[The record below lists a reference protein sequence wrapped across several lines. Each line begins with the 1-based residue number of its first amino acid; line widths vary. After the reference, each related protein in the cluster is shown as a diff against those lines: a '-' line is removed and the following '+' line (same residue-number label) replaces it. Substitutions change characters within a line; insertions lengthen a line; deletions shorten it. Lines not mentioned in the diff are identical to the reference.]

1 MDTRRYLN
9 ELRSR
14 TLAQFRWLGWVMLM
28 MFVLV
33 QVAMG
38 ASPLG
43 SRTDTFS
50 QESGT
55 SDQASANFN
64 PETGQVIVTAN
75 VPAAEW
81 AATADIGRHSFVVY
95 EDNVRQ
101 LVDDVRVT
109 HAPLSIGL
117 LLENGGRYHA
127 LNEVIAE
134 NVTRAARELLGA
146 INPGDRVTMWTYSD
160 SVQPLETVGNDT
172 SGLQQANL
180 SLPVP
185 PASESNFYDALVAT
199 LPRVEEMPGRKI
211 LMVVTSGIDT
221 FSKAGFADVLRA
233 EREAG
238 VPVCVIDTGPL
249 LRSSL
254 LDENSGPYA
263 HLKWS
268 RASSQLERIAKV
280 SGCRALAPRSSL
292 EFPAVYDNLL
302 ANLGLQYDIRY
313 KSNALDLPGPR
324 QVKLAWVDGDG
335 KELGLTQH
343 TVKHERE
350 FARAQYAPPAVTKFV
365 SSQVPEWPLLRL
377 AAGDM
382 IQVPLS
388 AAAGTE
394 AQSSALLA
402 AAAGST
408 DIPRGEL
415 LD

>member
-1 MDTRRYLN
+1 MNTRRYLN
-9 ELRSR
+9 ESRSR

-33 QVAMG
+33 QIARG
-38 ASPLG
+38 ASPIG
-43 SRTDTFS
+43 GRSDTIS
-50 QESGT
+50 QDNGT
-55 SDQASANFN
+55 FDQASANFN
-64 PETGQVIVTAN
+64 PETHQVIVTAN

-101 LVDDVRVT
+101 LVDDVEVT

-127 LNEVIAE
+127 LNEVLAE

-160 SVQPLETVGNDT
+160 SVRPLHISGNDT
-172 SGLQQANL
+172 SGLQRTNL

-185 PASESNFYDALVAT
+185 PASESNFYDALLAT
-199 LPRVEEMPGRKI
+199 LPRVQEMPGRKV
-211 LMVVTSGIDT
+211 LMVVSSGIDT
-221 FSKAGFADVLRA
+221 FSKAGFADVLKA

-238 VPVCVIDTGPL
+238 VPVCVIDLGPL
-249 LRSSL
+249 LHSSL
-254 LDENSGPYA
+254 LDESSGPYA

-268 RASSQLERIAKV
+268 QASSQLARIAKV
-280 SGCRALAPRSSL
+280 SGCRALTPSSSL
-292 EFPAVYDNLL
+292 EFPAVYDSLL
-302 ANLGLQYDIRY
+302 ANLGLQYDIHY
-313 KSNALDLPGPR
+313 KSTALDLPDLR

-335 KELGLTQH
+335 KELGLTQN
-343 TVKHERE
+343 TIKHERE
-350 FARAQYAPPAVTKFV
+350 FARAQYAPQAVMKFA
-365 SSQVPEWPLLRL
+365 SSQALEWPFLQL

-382 IQVPLS
+382 IHVPLR
-388 AAAGTE
+388 APVGPE

-402 AAAGST
+402 AAKS
-408 DIPRGEL
+408 DRHSEGEF
-415 LD
+415 

>member
-1 MDTRRYLN
+1 
-9 ELRSR
+9 
-14 TLAQFRWLGWVMLM
+14 M

-38 ASPLG
+38 AGLG
-43 SRTDTFS
+43 RSDAISREGGTF
-50 QESGT
+50 
-55 SDQASANFN
+55 DQASANFN

-81 AATADIGRHSFVVY
+81 ASTADIGRHSFVVY

-101 LVDDVRVT
+101 RVDDVEVT

-134 NVTRAARELLGA
+134 NVIRAARELLGA
-146 INPGDRVTMWTYSD
+146 INPGDRVTIWTYSD
-160 SVQPLETVGNDT
+160 SVQPLETASNDT
-172 SGLQQANL
+172 SGLQRTNL

-199 LPRVEEMPGRKI
+199 LPRVQEMPGRKV
-211 LMVVTSGIDT
+211 LMVVSSGIDT

-238 VPVCVIDTGPL
+238 VPVCVIDMGPL

-254 LDENSGPYA
+254 LDESSGPYA

-268 RASSQLERIAKV
+268 QATSQLSRIAKV
-280 SGCRALAPRSSL
+280 SGCRASTPSSSL
-292 EFPAVYDNLL
+292 EFPAVYDSLL

-313 KSNALDLPGPR
+313 KSKALDLPDLR
-324 QVKLAWVDGDG
+324 QGKLAWVDGDG
-335 KELGLTQH
+335 KELGPTQN
-343 TVKHERE
+343 TTKHERE
-350 FARAQYAPPAVTKFV
+350 FARAQYAPEAVTKFA
-365 SSQVPEWPLLRL
+365 SSQALEWPFLQL
-377 AAGDM
+377 AAGDT
-382 IQVPLS
+382 IQVPLRAS
-388 AAAGTE
+388 DGTE

-402 AAAGST
+402 AAASPT
-408 DIPRGEL
+408 DAPRESFDGPCNRKSCVN
-415 LD
+415 